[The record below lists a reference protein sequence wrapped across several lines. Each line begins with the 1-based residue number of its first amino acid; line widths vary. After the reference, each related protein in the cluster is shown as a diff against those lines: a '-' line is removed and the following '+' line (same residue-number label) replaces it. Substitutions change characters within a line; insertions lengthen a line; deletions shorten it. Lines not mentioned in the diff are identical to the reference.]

1 MDESLTSGGAERPAA
16 MEGAPVI
23 HVSQRA
29 KATMLEVAEAGQVVR
44 VVRARL
50 MEAELVTAV

>member
-29 KATMLEVAEAGQVVR
+29 KATVLIMLNVLVQLATRSVPYVA
-44 VVRARL
+44 
-50 MEAELVTAV
+50 